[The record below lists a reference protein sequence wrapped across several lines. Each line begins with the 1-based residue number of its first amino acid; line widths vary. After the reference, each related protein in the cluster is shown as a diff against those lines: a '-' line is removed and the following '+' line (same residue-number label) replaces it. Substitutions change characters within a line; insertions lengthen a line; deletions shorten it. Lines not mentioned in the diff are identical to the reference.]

1 MICLMS
7 DLKPIAASG
16 YQIKLKRISDQQLG
30 KTQPQSPSHQEGDI
44 SISRISD
51 YLPRGFLASQFYRT
65 VAKLTKLLA
74 RIYALTGSM
83 ELWESFK
90 HETKCSH

>member
-1 MICLMS
+1 MS

-30 KTQPQSPSHQEGDI
+30 KTQPQSPYHQGGDI

-51 YLPRGFLASQFYRT
+51 YLPHAFLAS
-65 VAKLTKLLA
+65 
-74 RIYALTGSM
+74 
-83 ELWESFK
+83 
-90 HETKCSH
+90 